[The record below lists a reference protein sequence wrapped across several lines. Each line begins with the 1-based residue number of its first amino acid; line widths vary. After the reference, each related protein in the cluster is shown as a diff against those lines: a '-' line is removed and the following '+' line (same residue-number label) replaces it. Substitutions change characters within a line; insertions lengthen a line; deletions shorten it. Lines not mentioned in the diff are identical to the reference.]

1 MSRLFLPFIFL
12 LLLTSCS
19 AVSVRTDYD
28 ADAPLSE
35 VRTYQYQNEGPTG
48 LSELDERRLYRMM
61 DSVLTSK
68 GWRKKPLPDV
78 IIDVQ
83 AELVESSGN
92 AVGVGVG
99 GTGGQVGGGVQVGI
113 PLNGRSQKRRIT
125 FLVVD
130 FREQEVIWEARAL
143 GPFSENWKPS
153 QREEQLRKLVLKTL
167 DKYPFES
174 NTP

>member
-1 MSRLFLPFIFL
+1 MSRFLFPFIL
-12 LLLTSCS
+12 ALLLTSCS

-28 ADAPLSE
+28 ETAPLSE
-35 VRTYQYQNEGPTG
+35 VRTYQYQNEGPSG
-48 LSELDERRLYRMM
+48 LSELDERRLYRVM

-92 AVGVGVG
+92 TVGVGVG

-130 FREQEVIWEARAL
+130 FREQEVMWEARTL

-153 QREEQLRKLVLKTL
+153 QREEQLRKVVLKTL
-167 DKYPFES
+167 DKYPFEPK
-174 NTP
+174 TP